1 MYVQKDCFWTPFSWA
16 LVTHHGA
23 ALQRQGKFRP
33 VLVASEMQSSFRVV
47 LKGIMKKTSMKN
59 IIWQGI
65 QLFFWGYGMIAEL
78 YFFGV
83 KGLALKHDL
92 SQREQHLK
100 QHNIQHPP

>member
-83 KGLALKHDL
+83 KGLALI
-92 SQREQHLK
+92 K
-100 QHNIQHPP
+100 QVSDSTCY

>member
-1 MYVQKDCFWTPFSWA
+1 MCRKIVFGRHFHGRWLP
-16 LVTHHGA
+16 HHGA

-83 KGLALKHDL
+83 KGLGLIMMEK
-92 SQREQHLK
+92 E
-100 QHNIQHPP
+100 